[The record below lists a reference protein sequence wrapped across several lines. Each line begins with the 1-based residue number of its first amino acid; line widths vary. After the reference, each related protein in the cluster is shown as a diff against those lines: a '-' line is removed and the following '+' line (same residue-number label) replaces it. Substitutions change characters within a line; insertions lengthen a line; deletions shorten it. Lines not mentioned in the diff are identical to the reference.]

1 MPSNANRHSMVI
13 ICCATARPDA
23 HGICGKRGCRGSLN
37 RASSV
42 RRCTELLTAL
52 DVVAGGCTLCGS
64 PDFERGG
71 FGARTMI
78 ICDQCEREFHIG
90 CLKNACHCELDKLPE
105 GTS

>member
-1 MPSNANRHSMVI
+1 M
-13 ICCATARPDA
+13 
-23 HGICGKRGCRGSLN
+23 
-37 RASSV
+37 
-42 RRCTELLTAL
+42 TAL

-90 CLKNACHCELDKLPE
+90 CLKTAGRCDLDKLPE
-105 GTS
+105 GAGARKEGARVHLWQSLTPMTWASSVRCRFT

>member
-1 MPSNANRHSMVI
+1 MKHP
-13 ICCATARPDA
+13 
-23 HGICGKRGCRGSLN
+23 CRCNDL
-37 RASSV
+37 V
-42 RRCTELLTAL
+42 TAL

-90 CLKNACHCELDKLPE
+90 CLKAASRCDLDKLPE
-105 GTS
+105 GAFSCGVQLCLSGQLTKVTLM

>member
-1 MPSNANRHSMVI
+1 V
-13 ICCATARPDA
+13 
-23 HGICGKRGCRGSLN
+23 
-37 RASSV
+37 
-42 RRCTELLTAL
+42 TAL

-90 CLKNACHCELDKLPE
+90 CLKAAGRCDLDKLPE
-105 GTS
+105 GAAGSRCLYVRAIT